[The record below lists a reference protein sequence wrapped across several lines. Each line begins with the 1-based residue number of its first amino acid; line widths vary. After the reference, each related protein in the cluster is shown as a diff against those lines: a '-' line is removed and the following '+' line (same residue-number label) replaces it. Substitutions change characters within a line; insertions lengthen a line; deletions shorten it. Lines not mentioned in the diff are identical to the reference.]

1 MDIQLINPENLVV
14 TSGQLFMAAPYFVLL
29 FGAMA
34 GLLFGV
40 SNRFS
45 DQMMTKAISVGT
57 ILVAIYFTW
66 LSYGEP
72 NQALFNKMLAC
83 DAYASYFNLLFLFI
97 ALYICISSFS
107 YIEMNG
113 INHPEYYTLIL
124 FTALGMMLLA
134 NALDLIVLFVALEI
148 MSIAVY
154 VLVGFKRN
162 DVRSNEGAIKY
173 FVLGSAASAV
183 FLYGTAL
190 IYGAIG
196 TFNIVEI
203 ATVVRSGTGPNT
215 LFILGALFV
224 LIGFLFKVAAAP
236 FHMWSPDVY
245 EGAPVTITNLMTT
258 GVKAAAFASFV
269 RVFASLDYFE
279 SSGEPVGAYFKNVL
293 WILAVVTM
301 FVGNVIALTQPNLK
315 RMLAYSSISHTGYII
330 VGMIGAAQLASGEGY
345 SAILTYI
352 TTYVVANLGAF
363 GILSYLANS
372 GDGCLELS
380 DLAGLGSKRPLQAFA
395 LMVFM
400 LSMAGV
406 PPTAG
411 FIGKYLMFSSA
422 VQAGEIWLVILAVL
436 CSAISAYY
444 YLRVIV
450 MMYMKDP
457 IHDFDGRS
465 SGVTQAA
472 LAGATVALTIQV
484 GLFPSSVMVLAER
497 AVISL
502 AGLY

>member
-1 MDIQLINPENLVV
+1 
-14 TSGQLFMAAPYFVLL
+14 
-29 FGAMA
+29 
-34 GLLFGV
+34 
-40 SNRFS
+40 
-45 DQMMTKAISVGT
+45 
-57 ILVAIYFTW
+57 
-66 LSYGEP
+66 
-72 NQALFNKMLAC
+72 
-83 DAYASYFNLLFLFI
+83 
-97 ALYICISSFS
+97 
-107 YIEMNG
+107 
-113 INHPEYYTLIL
+113 
-124 FTALGMMLLA
+124 
-134 NALDLIVLFVALEI
+134 
-148 MSIAVY
+148 
-154 VLVGFKRN
+154 
-162 DVRSNEGAIKY
+162 
-173 FVLGSAASAV
+173 
-183 FLYGTAL
+183 
-190 IYGAIG
+190 
-196 TFNIVEI
+196 
-203 ATVVRSGTGPNT
+203 
-215 LFILGALFV
+215 
-224 LIGFLFKVAAAP
+224 
-236 FHMWSPDVY
+236 
-245 EGAPVTITNLMTT
+245 
-258 GVKAAAFASFV
+258 
-269 RVFASLDYFE
+269 
-279 SSGEPVGAYFKNVL
+279 
-293 WILAVVTM
+293 
-301 FVGNVIALTQPNLK
+301 
-315 RMLAYSSISHTGYII
+315 MLAYSSISHTGYII